1 MTQPMLHI
9 REGSSELS
17 KDPSVQIDPSPIN
30 GANRLA
36 KDILDF
42 ICALIMIV
50 FCAPLLVVIA
60 ILIRLDSRGPVF
72 FTQYRFGEGGRT
84 FRIFKFRTLHVDN
97 QDLSG
102 AQQVALRD
110 PRVTRIGHF
119 LRASCIDEL
128 PQLFNV
134 LLGDLSL
141 VGPRPHP
148 IGMQTEGRLGVAI
161 TPRYME
167 RYRVKP
173 GMTGL
178 AQIRGHRGPLQ
189 RAEELEARVA
199 SDLEYIETWT
209 LVGDIKILL
218 KTPICILTQSG
229 HR

>member
-1 MTQPMLHI
+1 MTQPLLRF
-9 REGSSELS
+9 REGSSE
-17 KDPSVQIDPSPIN
+17 PTVQIAPSPIN
-30 GANRLA
+30 GVDRLA
-36 KDILDF
+36 KDTLDF
-42 ICALIMIV
+42 VCALIMII
-50 FCAPLLVVIA
+50 FCAPLLLAVA
-60 ILIRLDSRGPVF
+60 ILIRLDSPGPVM
-72 FTQYRFGEGGRT
+72 FTQLRYGEGGRT
-84 FRIFKFRTLHVDN
+84 FRIFKFRTLYVAD

-102 AQQVALRD
+102 AQQVSKQD

-119 LRASCIDEL
+119 LRSSCIDEL

-148 IGMQTEGRLGVAI
+148 IGMKTEGRLCAAI

-178 AQIRGHRGPLQ
+178 AQIRGHRGPLE

-199 SDLEYIETWT
+199 ADLEYIETWT

-218 KTPICILTQSG
+218 QTPTHILTQSG
-229 HR
+229 HP

>member
-1 MTQPMLHI
+1 MTQPISHI
-9 REGSSELS
+9 REGSSE
-17 KDPSVQIDPSPIN
+17 PAVQIAPSPIN
-30 GANRLA
+30 GVDRLA
-36 KDILDF
+36 KDTLDF
-42 ICALIMIV
+42 AFALIMII
-50 FCAPLLVVIA
+50 FCAPLLLAVA
-60 ILIRLDSRGPVF
+60 ILIRLDSPGPVM
-72 FTQYRFGEGGRT
+72 FTQFRYGEGGRT
-84 FRIFKFRTLHVDN
+84 FRIFKFRTLYVAD

-102 AQQVALRD
+102 AQQVAKQD

-148 IGMQTEGRLGVAI
+148 IGMRTEGRLGVAI
-161 TPRYME
+161 SPRYME

-178 AQIRGHRGPLQ
+178 AQVRGHRGPLK

-199 SDLEYIETWT
+199 SDLEYIENWT
-209 LVGDIKILL
+209 LLGDVKILL

-229 HR
+229 HL